1 MKKFNCSDI
10 ILLFI
15 IVLAFILRVMD
26 LGSLSLWLDEAVN
39 VQMAEKSFFQWTFVV
54 PPLYNIALHCAL
66 AFGKSEA
73 VARFPSVIFGVLS
86 IFAIYKIGL
95 ILYGK
100 KEALIS
106 AFLLSISPTAI
117 YYSRQA
123 TYYSLVFFLSSASI
137 YFYLRMEEKPTNL
150 NKILFLV
157 FLVFAFYTH
166 YFTLILLFV
175 LIIFKLWTCK
185 RDKKDIKETKSF
197 FVLVGIYFLLI
208 APILLKYISNPF
220 KNAGT
225 SYITFASQTQISVNF
240 MQEIIN
246 FLILSPVYEKTS
258 ILPLII
264 MGFVLYGV
272 YSSLDYFENS
282 ITLLTFWLFLPLG
295 FAAILTPF
303 IANLQIRYLLFI
315 LPALFLILSRGIA
328 AIPDRINHLSKKI
341 RIPRIETKEKI
352 KFNSLPIIFV
362 LIIIALLTYPILDDY
377 YNRFE
382 DFQWRGTAEYLQNN
396 AEDDSNIILVP
407 GYNIIP
413 FNYYYIENNKTR
425 IIEYSTFNE
434 FVNLTNQNNT
444 YLVVTDDVFALDPN
458 EVNKLST
465 FVSNNT
471 KLIAQFPSVY
481 IFKLNR

>member
-1 MKKFNCSDI
+1 MKKINGSNI
-10 ILLFI
+10 ILLSI
-15 IVLAFILRVMD
+15 IVLAFILRMIKIS
-26 LGSLSLWLDEAVN
+26 SLSLWLDEAVN

-54 PPLYNIALHCAL
+54 PPLYNMALHFAL

-73 VARFPSVIFGVLS
+73 IVRFPSVIFGVLS

-117 YYSRQA
+117 EYSIQA
-123 TYYSLVFFLSSASI
+123 TYYSLVFFLSLASI

-208 APILLKYISNPF
+208 APILLEYLSNPF
-220 KNAGT
+220 KNSGT

-282 ITLLTFWLFLPLG
+282 ITLLTFWLFLPIV

-315 LPALFLILSRGIA
+315 LPALFLISSRGIT
-328 AIPDRINHLSKKI
+328 AIPEGINHLSKK
-341 RIPRIETKEKI
+341 
-352 KFNSLPIIFV
+352 N
-362 LIIIALLTYPILDDY
+362 
-377 YNRFE
+377 
-382 DFQWRGTAEYLQNN
+382 
-396 AEDDSNIILVP
+396 
-407 GYNIIP
+407 
-413 FNYYYIENNKTR
+413 
-425 IIEYSTFNE
+425 
-434 FVNLTNQNNT
+434 
-444 YLVVTDDVFALDPN
+444 
-458 EVNKLST
+458 
-465 FVSNNT
+465 
-471 KLIAQFPSVY
+471 
-481 IFKLNR
+481 